1 MVHNVLVAAVAV
13 HDLDDPRLA
22 DYRDIPDGELLRDR
36 GVFVAEGRLVVRRL
50 LRGSRFAARSVL
62 LTPAAYGT
70 LADALAGCEVPVY
83 VAAQELLNGITGINM
98 HRGCLAI
105 GERGAGLTSEA
116 VVATASQLVVLE
128 RVANPDN
135 IGAIFRNAA
144 AFGASGVLLDPACV
158 DPLYRKAIRTS
169 MGAALS
175 MPFARAE
182 PWPEALQQLHESGL
196 MLIGLTAGASRTI
209 ADVAARTKGRR
220 IALLLGSEGEG
231 LSDAALA
238 ACDERARVPMAP
250 GVDSLNVATAG
261 AVALYELFRDAQ
273 TTRLCEHDEREV

>member
-1 MVHNVLVAAVAV
+1 MDHNVLVAAVAV

-22 DYRDIPDGELLRDR
+22 DYRNIPDGELLRDR

-50 LRGSRFAARSVL
+50 LTGSRFAARSVL
-62 LTPAAYGT
+62 VTPAGYGG
-70 LADALAGCEVPVY
+70 LADALAASEVPVY

-116 VVATASQLVVLE
+116 VIAAASQLVVLE

-135 IGAIFRNAA
+135 IGAVFRNAA
-144 AFGASGVLLDPACV
+144 AFGAGGVLLDPACV

-169 MGAALS
+169 MGTALT

-182 PWPEALQQLHESGL
+182 PWTEALARLRETGWTL
-196 MLIGLTAGASRTI
+196 LGLTTQASRTI
-209 ADVAARTKGRR
+209 AEAAARTRGCRV
-220 IALLLGSEGEG
+220 ALLLGSEGDG
-231 LSDAALA
+231 LSDAALD
-238 ACDERARVPMAP
+238 ACDERACVPMAP

-273 TTRLCEHDEREV
+273 TTKASRTR